1 MDTIELKAETRTNKG
16 NGPARALRREGRL
29 PAVLYG
35 PNTEPCLLSI
45 SVYDLEMVL
54 KKGSIGRAILDLVI
68 DGQPAKATMV
78 KELQLHPVSREF
90 LHLDLYE
97 IDMKRKIR
105 VNVPVSTT
113 GKSKGVEMGGML
125 QLIRRELEVL
135 CLPGAIPETIAIDI
149 TDLEIGDSVHVE
161 DLQLPG
167 DVEVPHEVNFTI
179 LTISSTKAEAAA
191 EEEEEAEEGEEG
203 EEEAAPVSEEG

>member
-1 MDTIELKAETRTNKG
+1 MDKIELKAETRTNKG

-35 PNTEPCLLSI
+35 PNTEPSLLSI
-45 SVYDLEMVL
+45 SAYDLEMVL
-54 KKGSIGRAILDLVI
+54 KMGNIGRVILDLVI

-78 KELQLHPVSREF
+78 KELQIHPVSREF

-97 IDMKRKIR
+97 IDMTRKIR
-105 VNVPVSTT
+105 VNVPVATT
-113 GKSKGVEMGGML
+113 GKSKGIEMGGML

-135 CLPGAIPETIAIDI
+135 CLPDAIPETIAIDI
-149 TDLEIGDSVHVE
+149 TDLDIGDSVHVE
-161 DLQLPG
+161 ELQLQG

-179 LTISSTKAEAAA
+179 LTISSTKVEAA
-191 EEEEEAEEGEEG
+191 EEEEAVEEGEEV
-203 EEEAAPVSEEG
+203 EEEAAQVSEEG

>member
-1 MDTIELKAETRTNKG
+1 MDKIELKAETRTNKG
-16 NGPARALRREGRL
+16 NGPARVLRREGRL

-35 PNTEPCLLSI
+35 PNTEPCMLSI
-45 SVYDLEMVL
+45 AAYDLEMVL
-54 KKGSIGRAILDLVI
+54 KKGNIGRAILDLVI

-78 KELQLHPVSREF
+78 KEMQLHPVSREF

-97 IDMKRKIR
+97 IDMTRKIR
-105 VNVPVSTT
+105 VNVPVSAT
-113 GKSKGVEMGGML
+113 GKSKGIEMGGML

-135 CLPGAIPETIAIDI
+135 CLPDAIPKTIAIDI

-191 EEEEEAEEGEEG
+191 EEEAEEGEEV